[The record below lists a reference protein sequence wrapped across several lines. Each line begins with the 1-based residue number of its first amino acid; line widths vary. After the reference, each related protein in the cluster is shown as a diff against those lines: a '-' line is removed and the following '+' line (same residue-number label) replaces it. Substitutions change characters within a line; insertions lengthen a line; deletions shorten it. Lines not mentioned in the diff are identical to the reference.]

1 MARFIGQTGKTQ
13 RIDAALYARQ
23 IALLFAPVDL

>member
-1 MARFIGQTGKTQ
+1 MARFIGQTGETQ

-23 IALLFAPVDL
+23 IALPFAPVDL